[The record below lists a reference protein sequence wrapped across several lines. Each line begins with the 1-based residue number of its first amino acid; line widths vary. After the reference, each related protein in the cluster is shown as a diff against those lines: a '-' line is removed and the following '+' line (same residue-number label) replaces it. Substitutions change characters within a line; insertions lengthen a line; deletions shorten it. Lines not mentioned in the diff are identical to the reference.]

1 MAVQCAF
8 EARFEASS
16 TSETKSVTV
25 LSVDTYPNIILPAH
39 NNVRAEVNQIFRL

>member
-8 EARFEASS
+8 EGSS

-25 LSVDTYPNIILPAH
+25 LSVLTPTQNIILPAYS
-39 NNVRAEVNQIFRL
+39 NVRAEVNQIFRV